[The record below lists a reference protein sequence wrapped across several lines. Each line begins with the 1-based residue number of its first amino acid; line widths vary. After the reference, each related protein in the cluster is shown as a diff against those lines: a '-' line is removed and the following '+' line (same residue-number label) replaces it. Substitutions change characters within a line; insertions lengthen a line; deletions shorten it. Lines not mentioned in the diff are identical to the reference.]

1 MFCPQCGQQQVSG
14 ETRFCSRC
22 GLQLGLLPEMIAH
35 GGMLPQL
42 TQMMNSQKKTVF
54 NKKNG
59 VVFSLFWFIFFVPF
73 LASVFGGVLNV
84 DELAALCALIGVFG
98 GLIILLASLIW
109 LPSSKPKFGM
119 PMMDPSQTA
128 HGLYGNPQHSALP
141 PQQSQPVSSYAP
153 PAAGAWKAPDT
164 DDMLRRGSVT
174 DSTTRLLERDE

>member
-1 MFCPQCGQQQVSG
+1 MFCPKCGQQQASE

-22 GLQLGLLPEMIAH
+22 GLQLGLVPEMIAH

-42 TQMMNSQKKTVF
+42 TQLMNSQKKTIL

-73 LASVFGGVLNV
+73 LASVFGGVLGI
-84 DELAALCALIGVFG
+84 DELGALCALIGVFG

-109 LPSSKPKFGM
+109 LPSSKPKFGL
-119 PMMDPSQTA
+119 PMMDPTQTG

-153 PAAGAWKAPDT
+153 PAGAWKAPDT
-164 DDMLRRGSVT
+164 DDMTRRGSVT
-174 DSTTRLLERDE
+174 DNTTRLLERDE